1 MAEAPPTIT
10 DDALITGWGLVVE
23 GYARTM
29 AVLAGELVRDS
40 ALPAP
45 WFEVLLR
52 LSHSPEGQQP
62 MTQLAREVSFSS
74 GGFTKLFD
82 RMVGAGLVER
92 RPHPSDR
99 RVVHAALTER
109 GTEVIAG
116 ARTRH
121 AESLRQHV
129 LAHLTP
135 RQFAQLAEVMRT
147 LRDEAPRRC
156 P

>member
-1 MAEAPPTIT
+1 MAEVPEIT

-29 AVLAGELVRDS
+29 AVVAGDLVRES
-40 ALPAP
+40 ALPGP

-52 LSHSPEGQQP
+52 LSHSVDGRQP

-99 RVVHAALTER
+99 RVVHAALT
-109 GTEVIAG
+109 GYGAEVIAA
-116 ARTRH
+116 ARARH
-121 AESLRQHV
+121 AESLRRHV
-129 LAHLTP
+129 LAHLAP
-135 RQFAQLAEVMRT
+135 HQFGQLADVMRT
-147 LRDEAPRRC
+147 LRDAAPEGC